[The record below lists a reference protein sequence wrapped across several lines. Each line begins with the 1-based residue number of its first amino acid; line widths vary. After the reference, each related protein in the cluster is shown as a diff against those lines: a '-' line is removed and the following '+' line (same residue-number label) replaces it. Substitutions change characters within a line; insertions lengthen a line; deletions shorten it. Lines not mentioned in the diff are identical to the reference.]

1 MNLSNKLLSD
11 MVTYKNY
18 ARYLPHL
25 ARRESFE
32 EIVNRKMIMD
42 LDKFG
47 SLSKSLS
54 KNIMKAYEQV
64 HDRKVMPSMRG
75 MQFAGE
81 AISRNNV
88 RQYNCAFTPIDDVRS
103 FGETLFLLLS
113 GTGVGYSVQK
123 RHVDQL
129 PKIKTPKDEG
139 RFLVHDSIE
148 GWAQSVDLLFES
160 YMLGRIRP
168 VFDFTAVR
176 AKGSYL
182 STTGAK
188 APGPEPLKQMLDVVE
203 KLLKAA
209 AGRKLKPIEVH
220 DIVCL
225 ISDCV
230 LAGGIR
236 RAALISLFD
245 RDDEEMLNA
254 KAGEWWV
261 KHPYRARANNSA
273 VLPRGEVTKEEFDHI
288 FKKCKDSGSGEP
300 GFFWTSDLD
309 WGANPCCFTGD
320 TLLKTSEGF
329 LPIKTLVNTDLMG
342 INKDG
347 KAVPLKVW
355 SNGIKNTVE
364 IKLSSGEKIK
374 CTDDHKFMLNTG
386 EELEARNL
394 KSKRLMPF
402 IELNRVNDE
411 FVKLGF
417 IQGDGNLSRLK
428 SDSHKGIEVNFGKK
442 DVEVALLFNVQHQED
457 VKSYYI
463 TGYNEILKD
472 LKFKQETLITRSFPE
487 TFDSWSASQ
496 KLSFLKGMYSANGSV
511 IKTHRVSYKTVSF
524 DLASKLS
531 EILTQFNIKNY
542 ITTNKQKNVKFEN
555 GTYLCR
561 ESYDVNIT
569 NYNSLQTFAKKVG
582 FVHEYKQKNLVE
594 LIKTKSPIV
603 LSVKDSEKEEVFDF
617 NLDDDTHWGVVGS
630 GFIAHNCEIA
640 LNPNQFCNLTT
651 VNQTGITSKKDFLAR
666 VEAATILGTLQASY
680 TDFHYLRPTWQETTE
695 REALIGVSFT
705 GIADGNGIVTA
716 DWLKEGAKLALEV
729 NEKFAKKLGI
739 NPAARV
745 TTVKPEGTSSCVL
758 GSSSGIHA
766 RHSKYYLRRI
776 RANKDDALAVY
787 ISKTIP
793 ELVEDDLFGANGVV
807 ITIPQE
813 SPENAITREKETAM
827 SALKRVLMY
836 NRNWVI
842 PGHRSGVN
850 RHNVSCTINV
860 KDDEW
865 DQLREEMWK
874 HRDIYSGISLL
885 PYDGGTY
892 KQAPFEACDKQT
904 FDDTMALIKE
914 IDLKNVIETEDHT
927 NLMESVACAGG
938 VCDLV

>member
-11 MVTYKNY
+11 TVTYKNY

-309 WGANPCCFTGD
+309 WGANPC
-320 TLLKTSEGF
+320 
-329 LPIKTLVNTDLMG
+329 
-342 INKDG
+342 
-347 KAVPLKVW
+347 
-355 SNGIKNTVE
+355 
-364 IKLSSGEKIK
+364 
-374 CTDDHKFMLNTG
+374 
-386 EELEARNL
+386 
-394 KSKRLMPF
+394 
-402 IELNRVNDE
+402 
-411 FVKLGF
+411 
-417 IQGDGNLSRLK
+417 
-428 SDSHKGIEVNFGKK
+428 
-442 DVEVALLFNVQHQED
+442 
-457 VKSYYI
+457 
-463 TGYNEILKD
+463 
-472 LKFKQETLITRSFPE
+472 
-487 TFDSWSASQ
+487 
-496 KLSFLKGMYSANGSV
+496 
-511 IKTHRVSYKTVSF
+511 
-524 DLASKLS
+524 
-531 EILTQFNIKNY
+531 
-542 ITTNKQKNVKFEN
+542 
-555 GTYLCR
+555 
-561 ESYDVNIT
+561 
-569 NYNSLQTFAKKVG
+569 
-582 FVHEYKQKNLVE
+582 
-594 LIKTKSPIV
+594 
-603 LSVKDSEKEEVFDF
+603 
-617 NLDDDTHWGVVGS
+617 
-630 GFIAHNCEIA
+630 CEIA